1 MAEHKLTVAGLF
13 RPGWHAFPQR
23 QRMPLL
29 QLAGPWL
36 EEAGFYPGA
45 EVKVRVEAGRLV
57 VELREL
63 ELEPEAGEGGV

>member
-1 MAEHKLTVAGLF
+1 MAERKLTVAGLF
-13 RPGWHAFPQR
+13 RPGWHALPER
-23 QRMPLL
+23 QQMPLL

-36 EEAGFYPGA
+36 EEAGFFPGA

-63 ELEPEAGEGGV
+63 EPGLEAGEGGV

>member
-1 MAEHKLTVAGLF
+1 MAERKLTVSGLY

-45 EVKVRVEAGRLV
+45 EVQVRVESGRLV
-57 VELREL
+57 VVLREL
-63 ELEPEAGEGGV
+63 DVSPEPEGGP